1 MRIVVAAAMIDG
13 WGRVL
18 LQRRPE
24 GKQHGGLWEFP
35 GGKVEAGEGPVQAL
49 IREIDEELGVTL
61 SAADITPLSFA
72 HTDDSSGTPPIL
84 LLLYVCRLWKGE
96 PVCEKN
102 AMLKWAG
109 RPEIS
114 TFPMPPLDVPLAKAV
129 LALLK

>member
-1 MRIVVAAAMIDG
+1 MRVVVAAAMIDG
-13 WGRVL
+13 RGRVL

-49 IREIDEELGVTL
+49 IREIDEELEVTL
-61 SAADITPLSFA
+61 SAADLEPVAFA
-72 HTDDSSGTPPIL
+72 HADDSTGAPPIL
-84 LLLYVCRLWKGE
+84 LLLYVCRRWKGE

-102 AMLKWAG
+102 AALEWAG
-109 RPEIS
+109 RQEIS
-114 TFPMPPLDVPLAKAV
+114 AFPMPPLDVPLAKAV